1 MKYNIYLLLL
11 FVLFLAACSK
21 NNERPTEIDINGKRY
36 PTVVIGNQTW
46 TAANYDGPGGI
57 ANAHESTIGRFYLF
71 SELKSIKLPTGW
83 RIPTQTDFTNLLKS
97 QGLTTEYNYGQLETD
112 STATSHLKAT
122 FEWSNPGDN
131 KSGFSALPSGDF
143 FFASHFTDA
152 NAKDY
157 TIFWSSTAE
166 TLNGTTKQWTL
177 SFQIVG
183 NEGSAYV
190 GMVPPAFF
198 ACNLRFIKD
207 N

>member
-152 NAKDY
+152 KDY

-166 TLNGTTKQWTL
+166 TLNGTTNQLVL
-177 SFQIVG
+177 SIDGERADVG
-183 NEGSAYV
+183 LAL
-190 GMVPPAFF
+190 PAGF
-198 ACNLRFIKD
+198 ACHLRFVKD